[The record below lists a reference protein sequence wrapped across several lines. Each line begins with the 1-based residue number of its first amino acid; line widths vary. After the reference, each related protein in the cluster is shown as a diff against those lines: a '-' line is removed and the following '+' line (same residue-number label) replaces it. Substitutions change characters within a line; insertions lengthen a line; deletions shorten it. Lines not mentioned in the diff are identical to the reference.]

1 MAEERTFE
9 ASPNGLSAIFAF
21 LDEAAARAGLGE
33 VARGRARLVVEE
45 LVINLWRHAFGQS
58 AGELVVRAASAAGR
72 LELELRDAGPAFDP
86 TAVAPAPPADL
97 DAEPGGQGL
106 RLIQAMV
113 DSLAYRREGAH
124 NIVALRIEDH
134 AE

>member
-9 ASPNGLSAIFAF
+9 ASPSGLPEIFAF
-21 LDEAAARAGLGE
+21 VEEAAVRAGLGQA
-33 VARGRARLVVEE
+33 ARGRAKLAVEE
-45 LVINLWRHAFGQS
+45 LVINVWRHAFGQS
-58 AGELVVRAASAAGR
+58 AGPVIMRAAGAGGR

-86 TAVAPAPPADL
+86 TSAASPPPPDL

-106 RLIQAMV
+106 RLIRAMV
-113 DSLAYRREGAH
+113 DALAYRREGGH
-124 NIVALRIEDH
+124 NVVALRIEDH